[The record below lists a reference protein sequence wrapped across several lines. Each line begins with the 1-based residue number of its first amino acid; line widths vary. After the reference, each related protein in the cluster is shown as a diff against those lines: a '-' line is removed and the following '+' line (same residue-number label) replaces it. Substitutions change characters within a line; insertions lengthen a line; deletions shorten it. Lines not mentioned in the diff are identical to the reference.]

1 MADSKYDTTIKL
13 GMDADLSGG
22 VQTEKQL
29 DQIKKKAAETGKAGA
44 ASGETMT
51 AAFGKVSRA
60 AGMFQKV
67 LTGLGIAGAFA
78 GVVAAIE
85 KIRESF
91 GGAKKEAEAFAKAK
105 DAAAHKKEIDDLAAS
120 YKALGEAIQA
130 SAEATRHA
138 NEMLDLNVKNARD
151 LEDAQ
156 LALSEQKELAG
167 VDASDPAAAEKKA
180 AIQAR
185 YAARRGETAAQR
197 QKDDIVLA
205 QDKLMREADA
215 KRKEAAAI
223 EASTGADDSV
233 IADTRKRREA
243 AGLAANSLNGED
255 ATGFWSQFGQ
265 NIKRMGT
272 LEWGKVGDLNTEA
285 GDARRKD
292 AAAEEKALDAELKQ
306 LEAQRAEKLKKAEAL
321 RQEAANAEEKAN
333 ALGGGLDAAN
343 VRAETALLTGRTGQ
357 ATADRSL
364 ARKNAQIEADES
376 TVAQGPG
383 RIAAIQRKIAAAE
396 AQKLAAQ
403 QADAKEQADVV
414 RAQAA
419 LDSFNMAGH
428 RRNGTGVQAQRSALE
443 ADVARETAEASQS
456 RAQLQATLATLAATL
471 KGLNSDLKK
480 VEREVDAAVK
490 RQNATN
496 DETPAD

>member
-1 MADSKYDTTIKL
+1 MADTTSSVKVSL
-13 GMDADLSGG
+13 DADLTGG
-22 VQTEKQL
+22 MQTEQQL
-29 DQIKKKAAETGKAGA
+29 DKIKKKSRELGSDGA
-44 ASGETMT
+44 AAGNRMSD
-51 AAFGKVSRA
+51 AFGKVSRA

-67 LTGLGIAGAFA
+67 LTGMGIAGAFA
-78 GVVAAIE
+78 GAVAAIE

-120 YKALGEAIQA
+120 YKSLGEAIQA

-156 LALSEQKELAG
+156 LTLAEQRELAG

-197 QKDDIVLA
+197 QKDDIGLA

-215 KRKEAAAI
+215 KRKDAAAI

-233 IADTRKRREA
+233 IADVRKRRAA
-243 AGLAANSLNGED
+243 AGHAANSLNGED

-265 NIKRMGT
+265 NLKRIGT

-285 GDARRKD
+285 GDAKRKD

-306 LEAQRAEKLKKAEAL
+306 LEAQKAEKLKRAEQL

-333 ALGGGLDAAN
+333 SLGGGIDVAN
-343 VRAETALLTGRTGQ
+343 VRAETALLAGRTGQ
-357 ATADRSL
+357 AAADRSL
-364 ARKNAQIEADES
+364 EKKQAQVEKDRATLADAPLLDSYKARMDEEKARELAARS
-376 TVAQGPG
+376 VYTKEQSDVIAAQGRYDMLVANG
-383 RIAAIQRKIAAAE
+383 GSRHDKAAALEALQKEQAE
-396 AQKLAAQ
+396 AQDAKHKMEQVAAEVANTLKAITSQ
-403 QADAKEQADVV
+403 INTLSRALNQAKSRLGQDAADAPE
-414 RAQAA
+414 
-419 LDSFNMAGH
+419 G
-428 RRNGTGVQAQRSALE
+428 
-443 ADVARETAEASQS
+443 
-456 RAQLQATLATLAATL
+456 
-471 KGLNSDLKK
+471 
-480 VEREVDAAVK
+480 
-490 RQNATN
+490 
-496 DETPAD
+496 